1 MAKKSKKGVRS
12 QSKARRTRSGS
23 TASPR
28 LGNVGSASAAPDA
41 VQSPVSEPTLRQPV
55 SEQSDSVRRVVPRKP
70 TAVTS
75 SVSQEQIMQEL
86 SYVRSD
92 LKRLLLT
99 MIVVLAFMV
108 LAGVIVSYM

>member
-1 MAKKSKKGVRS
+1 MTKKSKKSVRS

-28 LGNVGSASAAPDA
+28 LGNVGSSSAAPDA
-41 VQSPVSEPTLRQPV
+41 VQSSVSEPTLRQSV
-55 SEQSDSVRRVVPRKP
+55 SEQSDSAGRVVPRRP
-70 TAVTS
+70 TAMVS